1 MEVKMGI
8 KSATTDEYLQIV
20 KKKARQM
27 AANIAIE
34 SATAKEYVQIV
45 TNSQWDGS
53 KYGHNVSNY

>member
-1 MEVKMGI
+1 MGI

-27 AANIAIE
+27 AANIAIK

-45 TNSQWDGS
+45 TNSQ
-53 KYGHNVSNY
+53 